1 MNDIQTAVT
10 VGAILFTVGGYLLSM
25 YGIYLGQSSGSDTID
40 VQYIAGPT
48 TLNGFVVIYLLYY
61 LLYVRG
67 DKHTIA
73 YKILGTFLLII
84 GLILDIYLNFSN
96 KDLRPTKAATGLLYA
111 FTSINFVIRLFFI
124 IQFHCTD
131 YFGRKVKAEPQQKQ
145 QKQQQKQQQ
154 ETIPP
159 IGGRR

>member
-10 VGAILFTVGGYLLSM
+10 VAAILFTVGGYLLSM

-40 VQYIAGPT
+40 VEYIAGPT
-48 TLNGFVVIYLLYY
+48 ALNGVVVIYLLYY

-67 DKHTIA
+67 DKHTTA
-73 YKILGTFLLII
+73 YKIVGTLLLIL
-84 GLILDIYLNFSN
+84 GLILDIYLTFSD
-96 KDLRPTKAATGLLYA
+96 KELRPTKAATGLLYG

-131 YFGRKVKAEPQQKQ
+131 YFARKVKAEPHTRAPR
-145 QKQQQKQQQ
+145 QQQQ
-154 ETIPP
+154 TIAP

>member
-1 MNDIQTAVT
+1 MNNIQTAVT

-40 VQYIAGPT
+40 VEYIAGPT
-48 TLNGFVVIYLLYY
+48 ALNGVVVIYLLYY

-67 DKHTIA
+67 DKHTTA
-73 YKILGTFLLII
+73 YKLVGTTLLVLGLV
-84 GLILDIYLNFSN
+84 LDIYLNFSD
-96 KDLRPTKAATGLLYA
+96 KDLRPTKAATGLLYG

-131 YFGRKVKAEPQQKQ
+131 YFARKVKAEPQQRAPR
-145 QKQQQKQQQ
+145 QQQQQ
-154 ETIPP
+154 TIPP